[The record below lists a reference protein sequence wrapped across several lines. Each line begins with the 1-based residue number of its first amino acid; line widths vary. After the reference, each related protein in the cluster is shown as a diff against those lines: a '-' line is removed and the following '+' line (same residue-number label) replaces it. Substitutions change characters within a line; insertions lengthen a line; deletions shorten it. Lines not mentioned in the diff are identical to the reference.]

1 MTHNPF
7 RNETG
12 GQIDRNSPVEFE
24 FNGRIYAGY
33 DGDTLASALL
43 ANGVFLTAR
52 SFKYHRPRGVMGAGV
67 EEPSCLVELLGAD
80 AGGNHAATTVR
91 LRPGLRAKSVN
102 CWPSPNFD
110 LMSIN
115 QLFARFLPAG
125 FYYKTFMWPNWHL
138 FEPSI
143 RRAAGLAAA
152 PDDQIPDQH
161 FETRYWYGDVLVV
174 GGGPCG
180 LLAALIASRSGARVM
195 IVDDHPHPGG
205 YLRAS
210 QTEID
215 GKPAMEWVAAVIAE
229 LDANPEVTR
238 LQDATAWGYRESN
251 LLMITERSP
260 AESHVFQRGW
270 KARAGQVI
278 LATGAIERTLVFT
291 NNDLPGIMLASA
303 VQTYLHEFGVIPG
316 RRAMIFANNS
326 SAYALAHDLLAHDL
340 QAHDPQAAGTVIAG
354 IIDSRP
360 ADAIGAE
367 KDGLEIPIYA
377 AHQITAAHGGK
388 HLRAL
393 SIRAEDGSIKRVD
406 CDLLAVSGGWN
417 PAVHLFSQARGTL
430 AYDDEL
436 ASFVPDK
443 AAQRLACVGAA
454 AGKMNLASALAD
466 TVSTITASLGEDGFE
481 IPAFTMP
488 ISAASPD
495 YHLHPLWHVD
505 GMKPGDKAFVDIQ
518 NDVTLDDIGLAMREG
533 FDTVEHVKR
542 YTTAGMGIDQ
552 GKTGNVNVIGNI
564 AEASAKSPGD
574 IGTTTFRSPFTPVD
588 FGSIAGHRNG
598 ATVLPF
604 RHTPITQWNRDQ
616 GAVMYEAGARW
627 QRPGYFPI
635 EGGDMQDAINA
646 EAEAVRNGVG
656 VYDGSPLGKFD
667 ISGRDAAAFIDLLYT
682 NDFGDLE
689 IGMGRYGIML
699 TDDGMILDD
708 GVTFKLADNHYLM
721 STSTGFADLVY
732 RHMDYLLQVECP
744 GWQVWITPITSQWC
758 NATICG
764 PKARDVV
771 EALGTSI
778 DISNEA
784 FPFMAMRDGIV
795 ADMPARICRVSF
807 TGEVSFEIN
816 VWPRHAEAMW
826 RRIMEIGAPFGIMP
840 VGSETSHVLRV
851 EKGFLSLGH
860 EVDATADPYDLGMG
874 WIMSR
879 TKTHAIGRRSVDIR
893 RSSGKPRREL
903 VGLIPETNGELVPE
917 GAPITPNGERVA
929 SEGFVSACVWSVVNK
944 QVIAL
949 GLLTNGRARIGETII
964 IRDQERMIKAV
975 VTKPCFHDP
984 EGARLRG

>member
-7 RNETG
+7 RQKTG
-12 GQIDRNSPVEFE
+12 GRIDRNSRVEFE
-24 FNGRIYAGY
+24 FNGKRYSGY
-33 DGDTLASALL
+33 KGDTLASALL
-43 ANGVFLTAR
+43 ANGVFLNAR
-52 SFKYHRPRGVMGAGV
+52 SFKYHRPRGIMGASV

-80 AGGNHAATTVR
+80 ASGNHTATTVQ
-91 LRPGLRAKSVN
+91 LRQGLKAKSVN

-115 QLFARFLPAG
+115 QLFARLLPAG

-152 PDDQIPDQH
+152 PDNQIPDQH
-161 FETRYWYGDVLVV
+161 FETRYWHGDVLVV
-174 GGGPCG
+174 GGGSTG

-195 IVDDHPHPGG
+195 IVDNHPHHGG
-205 YLRAS
+205 WLRS
-210 QTEID
+210 NKNKID
-215 GKPAMEWVAAVIAE
+215 DRPAIEWAEAACGE

-238 LQDATAWGYRESN
+238 LQDATAWGYRENN
-251 LLMITERSP
+251 LLMVTERSP
-260 AESHVFQRGW
+260 AEAHVFQRGW
-270 KARAGQVI
+270 KARAGRVI
-278 LATGAIERTLVFT
+278 LATGAIERHLVFA
-291 NNDLPGIMLASA
+291 NNDLPGVMLASA
-303 VQTYLHEFGVIPG
+303 VQTYHHEFGVVPG
-316 RRAMIFANNS
+316 RQAMIFTNNS
-326 SAYALAHDLLAHDL
+326 SAYALAHDL
-340 QAHDPQAAGTVIAG
+340 QAAGTIIAG

-360 ADAIGAE
+360 SDAIGAE
-367 KDGLEIPIYA
+367 KDGLEIPLYA
-377 AHQITAAHGGK
+377 ANQITAAHGGK
-388 HLRAL
+388 HLCAV
-393 SIRAEDGSIKRVD
+393 SIRAADGSTKRVG

-417 PAVHLFSQARGTL
+417 PAVHLFSQSRGTL
-430 AYDDEL
+430 AYDDAL

-443 AAQRLACVGAA
+443 SMQRLACVGGA
-454 AGKMNLASALAD
+454 AGKMNLASAMAD
-466 TVSTITASLGEDGFE
+466 TINTVTTCLIEDGFN
-481 IPAFTMP
+481 PSAFSLPRFAT
-488 ISAASPD
+488 SPD
-495 YHLHPLWHVD
+495 YHLQPLWHAD

-552 GKTGNVNVIGNI
+552 GKTGNINVIGNI
-564 AEASAKSPGD
+564 AKASNKKPD
-574 IGTTTFRSPFTPVD
+574 EIGTTTFRSPFTPVD
-588 FGSIAGHRNG
+588 FGSIAGQRNG

-604 RHTPITQWNRDQ
+604 RHTPITQWNKDH

-635 EGGDMQDAINA
+635 DGGNMQCAINA
-646 EAEAVRNGVG
+646 EAEAVRYGVG

-682 NDFGDLE
+682 NDFADLE

-699 TDDGMILDD
+699 SDDGMILDD
-708 GVTFKLADNHYLM
+708 GVTFKLAENHYLM
-721 STSTGFADLVY
+721 STSTGFADLVF
-732 RHMDYLLQVECP
+732 RHMEYLLQVECQS
-744 GWQVWITPITSQWC
+744 WQVWITPVTSQWC

-764 PKARDVV
+764 PKARDVL

-778 DISNEA
+778 DISNDA
-784 FPFMAMRDGIV
+784 FPFMAMREALV
-795 ADMPARICRVSF
+795 AGLPARICRVSF

-826 RRIMEIGAPFGIMP
+826 QRIMEIGGPFGIVP

-860 EVDATADPYDLGMG
+860 EVDATADPFDLGMG

-879 TKTHAIGRRSVDIR
+879 TKAHTIGRRSVDIR

-903 VGLIPETNGELVPE
+903 VGLIPKSGGELVPE
-917 GAPITPNGERVA
+917 GAPITPNGDRVA

-944 QVIAL
+944 QIIAL
-949 GLLTNGRARIGETII
+949 GLLTDGRARIGETII
-964 IRDQERMIKAV
+964 IRDRERVIEAV
-975 VTKPCFHDP
+975 VTKPCFYDP
-984 EGARLRG
+984 KGERLRG

>member
-7 RNETG
+7 RQKTG
-12 GQIDRNSPVEFE
+12 GRIDRNSPVEFE
-24 FNGRIYAGY
+24 FNGKRYSGY
-33 DGDTLASALL
+33 KGDTLASALL
-43 ANGVFLTAR
+43 ANGVFLNAR
-52 SFKYHRPRGVMGAGV
+52 SFKYHRPRGIMGASV

-80 AGGNHAATTVR
+80 ASGNHAATTVQ
-91 LRPGLRAKSVN
+91 LRPGLKAKSVN

-115 QLFARFLPAG
+115 QLFARLLPAG

-152 PDDQIPDQH
+152 PDNQIPDQH
-161 FETRYWYGDVLVV
+161 FETRYWHGDVLVV
-174 GGGPCG
+174 GG
-180 LLAALIASRSGARVM
+180 
-195 IVDDHPHPGG
+195 
-205 YLRAS
+205 
-210 QTEID
+210 
-215 GKPAMEWVAAVIAE
+215 
-229 LDANPEVTR
+229 R
-238 LQDATAWGYRESN
+238 LQDATAWGYRENN
-251 LLMITERSP
+251 LLMVTERSP
-260 AESHVFQRGW
+260 AEAHVFQRGW
-270 KARAGQVI
+270 KARAGRVI
-278 LATGAIERTLVFT
+278 LATGAIERHLVFA
-291 NNDLPGIMLASA
+291 NNDLPGVMLASA
-303 VQTYLHEFGVIPG
+303 VQTYHHEFGVVLG
-316 RRAMIFANNS
+316 RQAMIFTNNS
-326 SAYALAHDLLAHDL
+326 SAYALAHDL
-340 QAHDPQAAGTVIAG
+340 QAAGTIIAG

-360 ADAIGAE
+360 SDAIGAE
-367 KDGLEIPIYA
+367 KDGLEIPLYA
-377 AHQITAAHGGK
+377 ASQITAAHGGK
-388 HLRAL
+388 HLCAV
-393 SIRAEDGSIKRVD
+393 SIRAADGSTKRVG

-417 PAVHLFSQARGTL
+417 PAVHLFSQSRGTL
-430 AYDDEL
+430 AYDDAL

-443 AAQRLACVGAA
+443 SMQRLACVGGA
-454 AGKMNLASALAD
+454 AGKMNLASAMAD
-466 TVSTITASLGEDGFE
+466 TINTVTTCLIEDGFN
-481 IPAFTMP
+481 PSAFSLP
-488 ISAASPD
+488 RFAASPN
-495 YHLHPLWHVD
+495 YHLQPLWHAD

-552 GKTGNVNVIGNI
+552 GKTGNINVIGNI
-564 AEASAKSPGD
+564 AKASNKKPD
-574 IGTTTFRSPFTPVD
+574 EIGTTTFRSPFIPVD
-588 FGSIAGHRNG
+588 FGSIAGQRNG

-604 RHTPITQWNRDQ
+604 RHTPITQWNKDR

-627 QRPGYFPI
+627 QRPGYFPSD
-635 EGGDMQDAINA
+635 GGNMQCAINA
-646 EAEAVRNGVG
+646 EAEAVRYGVG

-699 TDDGMILDD
+699 SDDGMILDD
-708 GVTFKLADNHYLM
+708 GVTFKLAENHYLM
-721 STSTGFADLVY
+721 STSTGFADLVF
-732 RHMDYLLQVECP
+732 RHMEYLLQVECQS
-744 GWQVWITPITSQWC
+744 WQVWITPVTSQWC

-764 PKARDVV
+764 PKARDVL

-778 DISNEA
+778 DISNDA
-784 FPFMAMRDGIV
+784 FPFMAMREALV
-795 ADMPARICRVSF
+795 AGLPARICRVSF

-826 RRIMEIGAPFGIMP
+826 RRIMEIGGPFGIVP

-860 EVDATADPYDLGMG
+860 EVDATADPFDLGMG

-879 TKTHAIGRRSVDIR
+879 TKAHTIGRRSIDIR

-903 VGLIPETNGELVPE
+903 VGLIPESGGELVPE
-917 GAPITPNGERVA
+917 GAPITPNGDRVA

-944 QVIAL
+944 QIVAL

-964 IRDQERMIKAV
+964 IRDRERIIEAV
-975 VTKPCFHDP
+975 VTKPCFYDP
-984 EGARLRG
+984 KGERLRG

>member
-7 RNETG
+7 RQKTG
-12 GQIDRNSPVEFE
+12 GRIDRNSPVEFE
-24 FNGRIYAGY
+24 FNGKRYSGY
-33 DGDTLASALL
+33 KGDTLASALL
-43 ANGVFLTAR
+43 ANGVFLNAR
-52 SFKYHRPRGVMGAGV
+52 SFKYHRPRGIMGASV

-80 AGGNHAATTVR
+80 AGGNHAATTVQ
-91 LRPGLRAKSVN
+91 LRPGLKAKSVN

-115 QLFARFLPAG
+115 QLFARLLPAG

-152 PDDQIPDQH
+152 PDNQIPDQH
-161 FETRYWYGDVLVV
+161 FETRYWHGDVLVV
-174 GGGPCG
+174 GGGSTG

-195 IVDDHPHPGG
+195 IVDNHPHNGG
-205 YLRAS
+205 WLRS
-210 QTEID
+210 NQNKID
-215 GKPAMEWVAAVIAE
+215 DRPAIEWAEAACGE
-229 LDANPEVTR
+229 LDANPEVIR
-238 LQDATAWGYRESN
+238 LQDATAWGYRENN
-251 LLMITERSP
+251 LLMVTERSP
-260 AESHVFQRGW
+260 AEAHVFQRGW
-270 KARAGQVI
+270 KARAGRVI
-278 LATGAIERTLVFT
+278 LATGAIERHLVFA
-291 NNDLPGIMLASA
+291 NNDLPGVMLASA
-303 VQTYLHEFGVIPG
+303 VQTYHHEFGVVLG
-316 RRAMIFANNS
+316 RQAMIFTNNS
-326 SAYALAHDLLAHDL
+326 SAYALAHDL
-340 QAHDPQAAGTVIAG
+340 QAAGTIIAG

-360 ADAIGAE
+360 SDAIGAE
-367 KDGLEIPIYA
+367 KDGLEIPLYA
-377 AHQITAAHGGK
+377 ASQITAAHGGK
-388 HLRAL
+388 HLCAV
-393 SIRAEDGSIKRVD
+393 SIRAADGSTKRVG

-417 PAVHLFSQARGTL
+417 PAVHLFSQSRGTL
-430 AYDDEL
+430 AYDDAL

-443 AAQRLACVGAA
+443 SMQRLACVGGA
-454 AGKMNLASALAD
+454 AGKMNLASAMAD
-466 TVSTITASLGEDGFE
+466 TINTVTTCLIEDGFN
-481 IPAFTMP
+481 PSAFSLP
-488 ISAASPD
+488 RFAASPN
-495 YHLHPLWHVD
+495 YHLQPLWHAD

-552 GKTGNVNVIGNI
+552 GKTGNINVIGNI
-564 AEASAKSPGD
+564 AKASNKKPD
-574 IGTTTFRSPFTPVD
+574 EIGTTTFRSPFTPVD
-588 FGSIAGHRNG
+588 FGSIAGQRNG

-604 RHTPITQWNRDQ
+604 RHTPITQWNKDR

-627 QRPGYFPI
+627 QRPGYFPSD
-635 EGGDMQDAINA
+635 GGNMQCAINA
-646 EAEAVRNGVG
+646 EAEAVRYGVG

-682 NDFGDLE
+682 NDFADLE

-699 TDDGMILDD
+699 SDDGMILDD
-708 GVTFKLADNHYLM
+708 GVTFKLAENHYLM
-721 STSTGFADLVY
+721 STSTGFADLVF
-732 RHMDYLLQVECP
+732 RHMEYLLQVECQS
-744 GWQVWITPITSQWC
+744 WQVWITPVTSQWC

-764 PKARDVV
+764 PKARDVL

-778 DISNEA
+778 DISNDA
-784 FPFMAMRDGIV
+784 FPFMAMREALV
-795 ADMPARICRVSF
+795 AGLPARICRVSF

-826 RRIMEIGAPFGIMP
+826 RRIMEIGGPFGIVP

-860 EVDATADPYDLGMG
+860 EVDATADPFDLGMG

-879 TKTHAIGRRSVDIR
+879 TKAHTIGRRSIDIR

-903 VGLIPETNGELVPE
+903 VGLIPESGGELVPE
-917 GAPITPNGERVA
+917 GAPITPNGDRVA

-944 QVIAL
+944 QIVAL

-964 IRDQERMIKAV
+964 IRDRERIIEAV
-975 VTKPCFHDP
+975 VTKPCFYDP
-984 EGARLRG
+984 KGERLRG

>member
-7 RNETG
+7 RQKTG
-12 GQIDRNSPVEFE
+12 GRIDRNSCVEFE
-24 FNGRIYAGY
+24 FNGKRYSGY
-33 DGDTLASALL
+33 KGDTLASALL
-43 ANGVFLTAR
+43 ANGVFLNAR
-52 SFKYHRPRGVMGAGV
+52 SFKYHRPRGIMSASF

-80 AGGNHAATTVR
+80 AGGNYAATTVQ
-91 LRPGLRAKSVN
+91 LRPGLKAKSVN
-102 CWPSPNFD
+102 CWPSPSFD

-115 QLFARFLPAG
+115 QLFARLLPAG

-152 PDDQIPDQH
+152 PDDQIPYQH
-161 FETRYWYGDVLVV
+161 FETRYWHGDVLVV
-174 GGGPCG
+174 GAGSSG

-205 YLRAS
+205 CLRSS
-210 QTEID
+210 QTKID
-215 GKPAMEWVAAVIAE
+215 ERPAIEWAEAVCAE

-238 LQDATAWGYRESN
+238 LQDATAWGYREDN
-251 LLMITERSP
+251 LLMVTERSP
-260 AESHVFQRGW
+260 TETHVFQRGW
-270 KARAGQVI
+270 KARAGRVI
-278 LATGAIERTLVFT
+278 LATGAIERNLVFA
-291 NNDLPGIMLASA
+291 NNDLPGVMLASA
-303 VQTYLHEFGVIPG
+303 VQTYYHEFGVIPG
-316 RRAMIFANNS
+316 RHAMIFTNNS
-326 SAYALAHDLLAHDL
+326 SAYSLAHDL
-340 QAHDPQAAGTVIAG
+340 QAAGTMIAG
-354 IIDSRP
+354 IVDSRP
-360 ADAIGAE
+360 SNAIGAE
-367 KDGLEIPIYA
+367 KDGLDIPLYA
-377 AHQITAAHGGK
+377 SNQLKAAHGGK
-388 HLRAL
+388 HLRAVT
-393 SIRAEDGSIKRVD
+393 IRAADGSTKRVD

-430 AYDDEL
+430 AYDDAL

-443 AAQRLACVGAA
+443 AMQRLACVGAA
-454 AGKMNLASALAD
+454 AGKMNLVSAIAD
-466 TVSTITASLGEDGFE
+466 TLSTVTACLNEDNFKPSAFSLPLF
-481 IPAFTMP
+481 
-488 ISAASPD
+488 AASPD
-495 YHLHPLWHVD
+495 YHLQPLWHVD

-564 AEASAKSPGD
+564 AKASNKKPD
-574 IGTTTFRSPFTPVD
+574 EIGTTTFRSPFTPVD
-588 FGSIAGHRNG
+588 FGSIAGQRNG

-604 RHTPITQWNRDQ
+604 RHTPITQWNKDQ

-635 EGGDMQDAINA
+635 DGGNMQDAINA
-646 EAEAVRNGVG
+646 EAEAVRYGVG

-667 ISGRDAAAFIDLLYT
+667 ISGSDAAAFIDLLYT
-682 NDFGDLE
+682 NDFADLE

-699 TDDGMILDD
+699 SDDGMILDD
-708 GVTFKLADNHYLM
+708 GVTFRLAKNHYLM
-721 STSTGFADLVY
+721 STSTGFADLVF
-732 RHMDYLLQVECP
+732 RHMEYLLQVECQS
-744 GWQVWITPITSQWC
+744 WQVWITPVTSQWC

-764 PKARDVV
+764 PKARDVL
-771 EALGTSI
+771 EALGTPI
-778 DISNEA
+778 DISNDA
-784 FPFMAMRDGIV
+784 FPFMAMREAIV
-795 ADMPARICRVSF
+795 AGTPARICRVSF

-826 RRIMEIGAPFGIMP
+826 RRIMEIGAPFGIVP

-860 EVDATADPYDLGMG
+860 EVDETADPYDLGMD

-893 RSSGKPRREL
+893 RASGKPRREL
-903 VGLIPETNGELVPE
+903 VGLIPKTGGEFVPE
-917 GAPITPNGERVA
+917 GAPITPNGDRVA

-944 QVIAL
+944 QIIAL
-949 GLLTNGRARIGETII
+949 GLLTDGRARIGETII
-964 IRDQERMIKAV
+964 IRDRERIIEAV
-975 VTKPCFHDP
+975 VTKPCFYDP
-984 EGARLRG
+984 KGERLRG

>member
-7 RNETG
+7 RQKTG
-12 GQIDRNSPVEFE
+12 GRIDRNSPVEFE
-24 FNGRIYAGY
+24 FNGKRYSGY
-33 DGDTLASALL
+33 KGDTLASALL
-43 ANGVFLTAR
+43 ANGVFLNAR
-52 SFKYHRPRGVMGAGV
+52 SFKYHRPRGIMGASV

-80 AGGNHAATTVR
+80 ASGNHAATTVQ
-91 LRPGLRAKSVN
+91 LRPGLKAKSVN

-115 QLFARFLPAG
+115 QLFARLLPAG

-152 PDDQIPDQH
+152 PDNQIPDQH
-161 FETRYWYGDVLVV
+161 FETRYWHGDVLVV
-174 GGGPCG
+174 GGGSTG

-195 IVDDHPHPGG
+195 IVDNHPHHGG
-205 YLRAS
+205 WLRSS
-210 QTEID
+210 QNKID
-215 GKPAMEWVAAVIAE
+215 DRPAIEWAEEACEE

-238 LQDATAWGYRESN
+238 LQDATALGYRENN
-251 LLMITERSP
+251 LLMVTERSP
-260 AESHVFQRGW
+260 AEAHVFQRGW
-270 KARAGQVI
+270 KARAGRVI
-278 LATGAIERTLVFT
+278 LATGAIERHLVFA
-291 NNDLPGIMLASA
+291 NNDLPGVMLASA
-303 VQTYLHEFGVIPG
+303 VQTYHHEFGVVLG
-316 RRAMIFANNS
+316 RQAMIFTNNS
-326 SAYALAHDLLAHDL
+326 SAYALAHDL
-340 QAHDPQAAGTVIAG
+340 QAAGTIIAG

-360 ADAIGAE
+360 SDAIGAE
-367 KDGLEIPIYA
+367 KDGLEIPLYA
-377 AHQITAAHGGK
+377 ASQITAAHGGK
-388 HLRAL
+388 HLCAV
-393 SIRAEDGSIKRVD
+393 SIRAADGSTKRVG

-417 PAVHLFSQARGTL
+417 PAVHLFSQSRGTL
-430 AYDDEL
+430 AYDDAL

-443 AAQRLACVGAA
+443 SMQRLACVGGA
-454 AGKMNLASALAD
+454 AGKMNLASAMAD
-466 TVSTITASLGEDGFE
+466 TINTVTTCLIEDGFN
-481 IPAFTMP
+481 PSAFSLP
-488 ISAASPD
+488 RFAASPN
-495 YHLHPLWHVD
+495 YHLQPLWHAD

-552 GKTGNVNVIGNI
+552 GKTGNINVIGNI
-564 AEASAKSPGD
+564 AKASNKKPD
-574 IGTTTFRSPFTPVD
+574 EIGTTTFRSPFIPVD
-588 FGSIAGHRNG
+588 FGSIAGQRNG

-604 RHTPITQWNRDQ
+604 RHTPITQWNKDR

-627 QRPGYFPI
+627 QRPGYFPSD
-635 EGGDMQDAINA
+635 GGNMQCAINA
-646 EAEAVRNGVG
+646 EAEAVRYGVG

-699 TDDGMILDD
+699 SDDGMILDD
-708 GVTFKLADNHYLM
+708 GVTFKLAENHYLM
-721 STSTGFADLVY
+721 STSTGFADLVF
-732 RHMDYLLQVECP
+732 RHMEYLLQVECQS
-744 GWQVWITPITSQWC
+744 WQVWITPVTSQWC

-764 PKARDVV
+764 PKARDVL

-778 DISNEA
+778 DISNDA
-784 FPFMAMRDGIV
+784 FPFMAMREALV
-795 ADMPARICRVSF
+795 AGLPARICRVSF

-826 RRIMEIGAPFGIMP
+826 RRIMEIGGPFGIVP
-840 VGSETSHVLRV
+840 VGSETSHVLRG

-860 EVDATADPYDLGMG
+860 EVDATADPFDLGMG

-879 TKTHAIGRRSVDIR
+879 TKAHTIGRRSIDIR

-903 VGLIPETNGELVPE
+903 VGLIPESGGELVPE
-917 GAPITPNGERVA
+917 GAPITPNGDRVA

-944 QVIAL
+944 QIVAL

-964 IRDQERMIKAV
+964 IRDRERIIEAV
-975 VTKPCFHDP
+975 VTKPCFYDP
-984 EGARLRG
+984 KGERLRG

>member
-7 RNETG
+7 RQKTG
-12 GQIDRNSPVEFE
+12 GRIDRNSPVEFE
-24 FNGRIYAGY
+24 FNGKRYSGY
-33 DGDTLASALL
+33 KGDTLASALL
-43 ANGVFLTAR
+43 ANGVFLNAR
-52 SFKYHRPRGVMGAGV
+52 SFKYHRPRGIMGASV

-80 AGGNHAATTVR
+80 AGGNHAATTVQ
-91 LRPGLRAKSVN
+91 LRPGLKAKSVN

-115 QLFARFLPAG
+115 QLFARLLPAG

-152 PDDQIPDQH
+152 PDNQIPDQH
-161 FETRYWYGDVLVV
+161 FETRYWHGDVLVV
-174 GGGPCG
+174 GGGSTG

-195 IVDDHPHPGG
+195 IVDNHPHHGG
-205 YLRAS
+205 WLRSS
-210 QTEID
+210 QNKID
-215 GKPAMEWVAAVIAE
+215 DRPAIEWAEEACEE

-238 LQDATAWGYRESN
+238 LQDATAWGYRENN
-251 LLMITERSP
+251 LLMVTERSP
-260 AESHVFQRGW
+260 AEAHVFQRGW
-270 KARAGQVI
+270 KARAGRVI
-278 LATGAIERTLVFT
+278 LATGAIERHLVFA
-291 NNDLPGIMLASA
+291 NNDLPGVMLASA
-303 VQTYLHEFGVIPG
+303 VQTYHHEFGVVLG
-316 RRAMIFANNS
+316 RQAMIFTNNS
-326 SAYALAHDLLAHDL
+326 SAYALAHDL
-340 QAHDPQAAGTVIAG
+340 QAAGTIIAG

-360 ADAIGAE
+360 SDAIGAE
-367 KDGLEIPIYA
+367 KDGLEIPLYA
-377 AHQITAAHGGK
+377 ASQITAAHGGK
-388 HLRAL
+388 HLCAV
-393 SIRAEDGSIKRVD
+393 SIRAADGSTKRVG

-417 PAVHLFSQARGTL
+417 PAVHLFSQSRGTL
-430 AYDDEL
+430 AYDDAL

-443 AAQRLACVGAA
+443 SMQRLACVGGA
-454 AGKMNLASALAD
+454 AGKMNLASAMAD
-466 TVSTITASLGEDGFE
+466 TINTVTTCLIEDGFN
-481 IPAFTMP
+481 PSAFSLP
-488 ISAASPD
+488 RFAASPN
-495 YHLHPLWHVD
+495 YHLQPLWHAD

-552 GKTGNVNVIGNI
+552 GKTGNINVIGNI
-564 AEASAKSPGD
+564 AKASNKKPD
-574 IGTTTFRSPFTPVD
+574 EIGTTTFRSPFTPVD
-588 FGSIAGHRNG
+588 FGSIAGQRNG

-604 RHTPITQWNRDQ
+604 RHTPITQWNKDR

-627 QRPGYFPI
+627 QRPGYFPSD
-635 EGGDMQDAINA
+635 GGNMQCAINA
-646 EAEAVRNGVG
+646 EAEAVRYGVG

-682 NDFGDLE
+682 NDFADLE

-699 TDDGMILDD
+699 SDDGMILDD
-708 GVTFKLADNHYLM
+708 GVTFKLAENHYLM
-721 STSTGFADLVY
+721 STSTGFADLVF
-732 RHMDYLLQVECP
+732 RHMEYLLQVECQS
-744 GWQVWITPITSQWC
+744 WQVWITPVTSQWC

-764 PKARDVV
+764 PKARDVL

-778 DISNEA
+778 DISNDA
-784 FPFMAMRDGIV
+784 FPFMAMREALV
-795 ADMPARICRVSF
+795 AGLPARICRVSF

-826 RRIMEIGAPFGIMP
+826 RRIMEIGGPFGIVP

-860 EVDATADPYDLGMG
+860 EVDATADPFDLGMG

-879 TKTHAIGRRSVDIR
+879 TKAHTIGRRSIDIR

-903 VGLIPETNGELVPE
+903 VGLIPESGGELVPE
-917 GAPITPNGERVA
+917 GAPITPNGDRVA

-944 QVIAL
+944 QIVAL

-964 IRDQERMIKAV
+964 IRDRERIIEAV
-975 VTKPCFHDP
+975 VTKPCFYDP
-984 EGARLRG
+984 KGERLRG